1 MCFTLGIKT
10 TKMSTVGVAIRPQQ
24 TEMSFKTMSSLNKIY
39 AVIQP
44 THTKKQEIAPQ
55 EKSRHFNSE
64 QKLKISLG
72 KCTWPPWEARSP
84 RPMSC
89 LDFAKLNAAAVVAAL
104 FGCDH
109 YCCSLACQKSAM
121 AALQ

>member
-55 EKSRHFNSE
+55 EKSRPLNSE
-64 QKLKISLG
+64 QKIENINWKLYR
-72 KCTWPPWEARSP
+72 A
-84 RPMSC
+84 
-89 LDFAKLNAAAVVAAL
+89 AKGDKTAKTPS
-104 FGCDH
+104 
-109 YCCSLACQKSAM
+109 YLAWI
-121 AALQ
+121 LQN

>member
-55 EKSRHFNSE
+55 EKSRPLNSE
-64 QKLKISLG
+64 QKIENINWKLYRGATGAKTAKTDVLPGFCKIECGGGSG
-72 KCTWPPWEARSP
+72 SP
-84 RPMSC
+84 
-89 LDFAKLNAAAVVAAL
+89 LEI
-104 FGCDH
+104 
-109 YCCSLACQKSAM
+109 
-121 AALQ
+121 

>member
-24 TEMSFKTMSSLNKIY
+24 TEISFKTMSSLNKIY

-55 EKSRHFNSE
+55 EKSRPLNSE
-64 QKLKISLG
+64 RKIENVNRKLLIQGRHK
-72 KCTWPPWEARSP
+72 RH
-84 RPMSC
+84 
-89 LDFAKLNAAAVVAAL
+89 
-104 FGCDH
+104 DH
-109 YCCSLACQKSAM
+109 QDPGLAWI
-121 AALQ
+121 